1 MEIKLMEIEFKN
13 FKGLDKLKIN
23 FGDSTSIRGRNA
35 SGKTTVIDGF
45 TWLLFGKDS
54 KDRKDFEIKT
64 LDENGEALHG
74 LEHSVKGVLSVDGR
88 EIILERIYKEKWV
101 KERGASER
109 ELKGHTTE
117 YLINEVPQS
126 MREYQGKINAI
137 FEESK
142 FKLVTNPLFFT
153 NMKWQEQR
161 KLLLE
166 VVGDI
171 CESDIFAYNKGLKKL
186 EGAVTEGIDNFNAM
200 NKNKIKKL
208 KEKIKS
214 LPYRIDEC
222 NNSIQN
228 LDFDA
233 IEFRKKSI
241 LGGIKN
247 VEDQLQNKAKAN
259 EEKLKLEND
268 IYNLKSEYQDK
279 INEAKRLKDEPLKD
293 IYKELEDN
301 KKQLKYLDDEILSLK
316 NSGVR
321 LNNIMVADKEYRED
335 KINENNG
342 LRSKIEKIRLRK
354 MIIDNENF
362 ICPTCKRDFEVENIE
377 KLKVELA
384 ENFENEKK
392 KDILGINK
400 IGISNKEDI
409 EFLAEKIEK
418 AEEDLVKINQKIAVL
433 NDEKIKFENN
443 IKICIDK
450 EKKELSKVEN
460 GVIGFEGRAELY
472 NKIKELEAK
481 RFAYSEDM
489 DKELLNRK
497 AKLQMELEQANKEL
511 AAKDNNKILKARI
524 SELEEEE
531 KKLSSQIIE
540 LEGLQFLGEEFVR
553 TKVEML
559 EDSINKKFN
568 GQVKFKL
575 FKNQINGGLEEC
587 CEAMVEG
594 VPFSNVNTAAQINGG
609 LSIVNILSKHF
620 NVKAPIFVDNSE
632 SINNIIATDSQIIK
646 LIVSLDEELKVDWGK
661 NN

>member
-1 MEIKLMEIEFKN
+1 MDIKLMEIELKN
-13 FKGLDKLKIN
+13 FKGIDKLKIE
-23 FGDSTSIRGRNA
+23 FGDSTSIKGKNA
-35 SGKTTVIDGF
+35 TGKTTINDSF

-64 LDENGEALHG
+64 LDENGEPLHG
-74 LEHSVKGVLSVDGR
+74 LEHSVKGILSIDGK

-101 KERGASER
+101 KERGAAAK

-126 MREYQGKINAI
+126 QKEYQAKINAI

-142 FKLVTNPLFFT
+142 FKLVTNPLYFT
-153 NMKWQEQR
+153 NQKWQEQR

-171 CESDIFAYNKGLKKL
+171 CENDIFAYNKDLAKL

-228 LDFDA
+228 LEFDA

-241 LGGIKN
+241 IGGIKN

-259 EEKLKLEND
+259 EEKLKLENE
-268 IYNLKSEYQDK
+268 IYHLKLEYQTK
-279 INEAKRLKDEPLKD
+279 TNEAKRLKDEPLKA
-293 IYKELEDN
+293 IYKELEGY
-301 KKQLKYLDDEILSLK
+301 KKQLKYLDDEILAIK

-321 LNNIMVADKEYRED
+321 LNNIMVADKEYREN

-342 LRSKIEKIRLRK
+342 LRSKIEKIKLRK

-362 ICPTCKRDFEVENIE
+362 ICPTCKRDFETENIE
-377 KLKVELA
+377 KLKKELA

-392 KDILGINK
+392 KDVLGINK
-400 IGISNKEDI
+400 IGIANKENI
-409 EFLAEKIEK
+409 EFLGDKIEK
-418 AEEDLVKINQKIAVL
+418 AEEDLVKINQKIEAL
-433 NDEKIKFENN
+433 NSEKVKLEDN

-450 EKKELSKVEN
+450 EQEELSRAEN
-460 GVIGFEGRAELY
+460 GVISFEGRAELY

-481 RFAYSEDM
+481 RFAYTEDM
-489 DKELLNRK
+489 DKELLNKK
-497 AKLQMELEQANKEL
+497 AKLQIELDQANKEL
-511 AAKDNNKILKARI
+511 AAKDNNEILKARI
-524 SELEEEE
+524 LELEEEE
-531 KKLSSQIIE
+531 KQLSCQIIE

-559 EDSINKKFN
+559 EDAINKKFD
-568 GQVKFKL
+568 GQVQFKL

-587 CEAMVEG
+587 CEAMIDG

-609 LSIVNILSKHF
+609 LSIVNTLSKHF
-620 NVKAPIFVDNSE
+620 NVKAPIFIDNSE
-632 SINNIIATDSQIIK
+632 SVNNIIETESQIIK
-646 LIVSLDEELKVDWGK
+646 LIVSLDETLKVD
-661 NN
+661 